1 MKKYKK
7 ILIFIILSIFV
18 AVSIASC
25 SFLAGKAVSV
35 MSFNYPGLRIETKN
49 ISPEEIKDRR
59 PCVVCFGD
67 SVTFGWNLKYDESYP
82 AVLENLLLE
91 EYPHVKV
98 INSGIGGNT
107 IADGYG
113 RIDSDVLYH
122 EPDVVVINFGLNDGM
137 LFKVDRNKFNEKESL
152 ILYKNDEGCYIP
164 QLDILPF
171 ADYYFD
177 MLKKIESEEIKVVV
191 MGINPVSGCFPLSE
205 DESFRKKQIEVYKLY
220 NEKIIEIGENGGFAC
235 LNLWEI
241 FTKDGKINSYIQ
253 KDCIHPN
260 KEGSELV
267 AENVCK
273 ILKLY
278 NILEQVETK

>member
-7 ILIFIILSIFV
+7 ILIFIILSIF
-18 AVSIASC
+18 IAAC
-25 SFLAGKAVSV
+25 IALYSFLAGKAVSN

-49 ISPEEIKDRR
+49 INPEEIKDRR
-59 PCVVCFGD
+59 PCVICFGD

-82 AVLENLLLE
+82 VVLENLLLE
-91 EYPHVKV
+91 EYPDVKV

-113 RIDSDVLYH
+113 RIDSDVLYY

-152 ILYKNDEGCYIP
+152 IYESDEGCYIP
-164 QLDILPF
+164 QLDILHF

-177 MLKKIESEEIKVVV
+177 VLGKVESEEIKVVV
-191 MGINPVSGCFPLSE
+191 MGINPVLECFPLPE
-205 DESFRKKQIEVYKLY
+205 DESFKKKQIEVYKLY
-220 NEKIIEIGENGGFAC
+220 NEKIIEIGENSGFAC
-235 LNLWEI
+235 INLWEI
-241 FTKDGKINSYIQ
+241 FTKDGRISSYIQ

-260 KEGSELV
+260 EEGLELIS
-267 AENVCK
+267 ENVYRV
-273 ILKLY
+273 LKLY
-278 NILEQVETK
+278 NILEQVEMK

>member
-1 MKKYKK
+1 MKKYNK
-7 ILIFIILSIFV
+7 ILIFIILSIFI
-18 AVSIASC
+18 AACTASC
-25 SFLAGKAVSV
+25 SFLAGKAVSDI
-35 MSFNYPGLRIETKN
+35 SFNYPGLRIETKN
-49 ISPEEIKDRR
+49 IGPEEIKDRR

-82 AVLENLLLE
+82 VILENSLHE
-91 EYPHVKV
+91 EYPHIKV

-113 RIDSDVLYH
+113 RIDSDVLYY

-137 LFKVDRNKFNEKESL
+137 LFKADRNKFNEKESL
-152 ILYKNDEGCYIP
+152 IYESDEGCYIP
-164 QLDILPF
+164 QLDILSF

-177 MLKKIESEEIKVVV
+177 ALGKIKSEEIKVVV
-191 MGINPVSGCFPLSE
+191 MGINPVLGCFPLSE

-220 NEKIIEIGENGGFAC
+220 NEKIIEIGENSGFAC
-235 LNLWEI
+235 INLWEI
-241 FTKDGKINSYIQ
+241 FTKDGKISSYIQ

-260 KEGSELV
+260 KEGSELI
-267 AENVCK
+267 AENVYRA
-273 ILKLY
+273 LKLY